1 MKIIRHAP
9 GYLSE
14 TGHKT
19 INESSYEDL
28 VTEQQD
34 SRWVLNKAKS
44 SIEIRR
50 VIGRRTECKKYIVEL
65 DIEAAL
71 SPSTKNKVRTNNLLR
86 TNVIWCL
93 IAFYS
98 SVCFNSS
105 LFLVFNV
112 LTMTKTSFYLS
123 QRYLES
129 CDI

>member
-1 MKIIRHAP
+1 MKIIGHAP

-50 VIGRRTECKKYIVEL
+50 VIGRRTESKKYIVEL

-71 SPSTKNKVRTNNLLR
+71 
-86 TNVIWCL
+86 
-93 IAFYS
+93 
-98 SVCFNSS
+98 
-105 LFLVFNV
+105 
-112 LTMTKTSFYLS
+112 
-123 QRYLES
+123 
-129 CDI
+129 